1 MKKEEII
8 DFLKDYAEV
17 LKNFELPE
25 SDFPLNCRTHMSAGC
40 CRIYTV
46 DNRHVATIS
55 VKEGG
60 QTPSMPVCGADLE
73 YTRMFVELA
82 NAFMKHKKQSRSTM
96 MEKILQEIR
105 DERERQNLKF
115 GEATFDSDPWMEILV
130 EEVGEVANALI
141 DKWDSEVEKELIQVA
156 AVCVKWIEHLRGES
170 HYRVL
175 EGESNGGR

>member
-25 SDFPLNCRTHMSAGC
+25 SDFPLNYRALMPVAC

-46 DNRHVATIS
+46 DGRHVASIS

-82 NAFMKHKKQSRSTM
+82 NAFVKHKKSKQEQSDGTR
-96 MEKILQEIR
+96 
-105 DERERQNLKF
+105 
-115 GEATFDSDPWMEILV
+115 
-130 EEVGEVANALI
+130 
-141 DKWDSEVEKELIQVA
+141 
-156 AVCVKWIEHLRGES
+156 
-170 HYRVL
+170 
-175 EGESNGGR
+175 